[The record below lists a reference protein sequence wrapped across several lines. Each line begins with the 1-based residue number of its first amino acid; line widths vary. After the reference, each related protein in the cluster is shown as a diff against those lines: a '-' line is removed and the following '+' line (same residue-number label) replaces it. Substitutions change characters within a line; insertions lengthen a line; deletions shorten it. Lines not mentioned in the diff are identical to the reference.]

1 LLAVDAAGYRVGS
14 WVGEAMQIAAVA
26 FYAGLN
32 ALIGLVLALN
42 VVRLRVKTRTDL
54 GSGGNATL
62 EQAIRA
68 HGNFTE
74 YAPFILLLMLIAAMG
89 GEQLYWLHGMGI
101 ALTVARLL
109 HPWGLLGNPGTSV
122 GRFSGTVLT
131 WITMIAALVRCLMLG
146 VAAL

>member
-1 LLAVDAAGYRVGS
+1 
-14 WVGEAMQIAAVA
+14 MQIAVVA
-26 FYAGLN
+26 LYAGLN

-42 VVRLRVKTRTDL
+42 VVRLRAKTKVDL

-74 YAPFILLLMLIAAMG
+74 YAPFILLLLLIAAMG
-89 GEQLYWLHGMGI
+89 GEHLYWLHGMGI

-109 HPWGLLGNPGTSV
+109 HPWGLLGNPGTSI
-122 GRFSGTVLT
+122 GRFSGTTLT
-131 WITMIAALVRCLMLG
+131 WITMLAALIRCLMLG

>member
-1 LLAVDAAGYRVGS
+1 
-14 WVGEAMQIAAVA
+14 MQIAVVA

-42 VVRLRVKTRTDL
+42 VVRLRLKTRTNL

-89 GEQLYWLHGMGI
+89 GESLYWLHGMGI

-122 GRFSGTVLT
+122 GRFSGINLT
-131 WITMIAALVRCLMLG
+131 WLTMIVALIRCLMLG

>member
-1 LLAVDAAGYRVGS
+1 
-14 WVGEAMQIAAVA
+14 
-26 FYAGLN
+26 
-32 ALIGLVLALN
+32 
-42 VVRLRVKTRTDL
+42 
-54 GSGGNATL
+54 
-62 EQAIRA
+62 
-68 HGNFTE
+68 
-74 YAPFILLLMLIAAMG
+74 
-89 GEQLYWLHGMGI
+89 MGI